1 MTSHTMPPSTPHSG
15 SALHYRPVPSPI
27 GLLHVTA
34 SDTAVVAISFAGQ
47 APAGGPAEGPH
58 AVLDAAAAQL
68 DEYFAGERTEF
79 DLPLDPR
86 GTEFQRRAWD
96 ALRTIP
102 YGRTV
107 SYGEQASRLGDPHKA
122 RAVGAANGQNP
133 IPIVVP
139 CHRVIGSTGKLTGF
153 GGGLETKAWLLE
165 HEQRTLGERLF

>member
-1 MTSHTMPPSTPHSG
+1 MTLAH
-15 SALHYRPVPSPI
+15 RPVPSPI

-34 SDTAVVAISFAGQ
+34 DDESVVAVWFAGQEPTGEPSDTAH
-47 APAGGPAEGPH
+47 P
-58 AVLDAAAAQL
+58 VLDAAEQQL
-68 DEYFAGERTEF
+68 AEYFAGTRTEF
-79 DLPLDPR
+79 DLTLAPA
-86 GTEFQRRAWD
+86 GTAFQQAAWL

-107 SYGEQASRLGDPHKA
+107 SYGEQAARLGDPNKA
-122 RAVGAANGQNP
+122 RAVGAANGKNP

-139 CHRVIGSTGKLTGF
+139 CHRVIGSSGKLTGF